1 MAATR
6 RCAAMC
12 RHLHPPASLRQA
24 AGGVHSTPTAASS
37 SADVSSAKP
46 AALLLF
52 DMQPEQV
59 AEDMIATAWL
69 PAANDGPSTLSDLAD
84 VSIAASPVRLHPTP
98 QPPPHPPR
106 QQAPRHSP
114 PGPCHDPTHGG

>member
-37 SADVSSAKP
+37 ADVSSAKP

-52 DMQPEQV
+52 AMQPEQV

-84 VSIAASPVRLHPTP
+84 ISIAASPVTPHPSAPPTTPTP
-98 QPPPHPPR
+98 P
-106 QQAPRHSP
+106 
-114 PGPCHDPTHGG
+114 

>member
-1 MAATR
+1 MAAAR

-12 RHLHPPASLRQA
+12 RHLHPPASLRHATGAHSA
-24 AGGVHSTPTAASS
+24 ATASS
-37 SADVSSAKP
+37 AEASASGSATKP

-84 VSIAASPVRLHPTP
+84 ISIAASPVPLTP
-98 QPPPHPPR
+98 QHPPPPTTPP
-106 QQAPRHSP
+106 
-114 PGPCHDPTHGG
+114 

>member
-12 RHLHPPASLRQA
+12 RHLHPPASHRHA
-24 AGGVHSTPTAASS
+24 AGVHSTPTS
-37 SADVSSAKP
+37 SADVSADSGTSATPKP

-84 VSIAASPVRLHPTP
+84 VSIAASPVR
-98 QPPPHPPR
+98 PPPHPS
-106 QQAPRHSP
+106 QAPPHP
-114 PGPCHDPTHGG
+114 PQLPHPD

>member
-24 AGGVHSTPTAASS
+24 AGGVHSTPTAS
-37 SADVSSAKP
+37 SANVSSATNNKP

-84 VSIAASPVRLHPTP
+84 VSIAASPVR
-98 QPPPHPPR
+98 PPPHPS
-106 QQAPRHSP
+106 QAPPRP
-114 PGPCHDPTHGG
+114 PTTIAPP

>member
-12 RHLHPPASLRQA
+12 RHLHPPASLRHA
-24 AGGVHSTPTAASS
+24 AGVHSTPTS
-37 SADVSSAKP
+37 SADVSGSATPKP

-84 VSIAASPVRLHPTP
+84 VSIAASPVR
-98 QPPPHPPR
+98 PPPHPS
-106 QQAPRHSP
+106 QAPPRP
-114 PGPCHDPTHGG
+114 PTIIAPP